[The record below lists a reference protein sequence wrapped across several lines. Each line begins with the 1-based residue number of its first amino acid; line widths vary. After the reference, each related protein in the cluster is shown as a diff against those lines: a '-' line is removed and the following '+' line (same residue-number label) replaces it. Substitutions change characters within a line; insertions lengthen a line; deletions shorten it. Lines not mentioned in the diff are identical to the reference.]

1 MAEGR
6 LCDSCGGEINAD
18 ARFCRHCGAEQGTG
32 ARPAATPQPP
42 PSSEPLPVRGPSRA
56 DAGEQSATGADDFAA
71 ALVSQLN
78 TPAVAATLT
87 AGAATAVAT
96 VAGGLLVAV
105 VTTASSIIG
114 GVDASVVDEAML
126 QACALVGASF
136 SASGG
141 DADIAQEL
149 GVSFDIQT
157 MPVVGL
163 AIPIGAMALAV
174 RRLLPRTVDLPLFQ
188 RLGFAL
194 ASVLPFALLM
204 IIPATI
210 AEAEDD
216 GVMFTPDVGAVF
228 GLSLLFG
235 VIGAAIGARELV
247 SETVVQAIPRIAV
260 LLRPVA
266 DALRALVIALALASV
281 VMTGLVFVQTLRDA
295 GDVRGDRSTVGAAV
309 ENSLYAVEHGVHGV
323 QLPMFATF
331 DLTDLARASALL
343 ADEEAFESDDD
354 DSVGIFLA
362 LPVEKVDEL
371 INIDRDK
378 QEATYRI
385 FDYENAMPSWA
396 FILWVVIL
404 IPIPVLLALYAGFSM
419 ARTARAQ
426 GPAQAAL
433 WGAATG
439 PVWAVALVLLN
450 ALIKGTDLFT
460 VFGHADGDS
469 VFGWTLLV
477 ATVAG
482 GLGGLLATRS
492 ESAPPTPA
500 TPNVPAA

>member
-6 LCDSCGGEINAD
+6 LCGSCGGQIDAD
-18 ARFCRHCGAEQGTG
+18 ARFCRHCGAAQG
-32 ARPAATPQPP
+32 ASPQQPP
-42 PSSEPLPVRGPSRA
+42 PPPETPAQAPP
-56 DAGEQSATGADDFAA
+56 DFAA
-71 ALVSQLN
+71 ALLGQLS
-78 TPAVAATLT
+78 TPAAAATLT
-87 AGAATAVAT
+87 AGAATAVLT
-96 VAGGLLVAV
+96 VAAGLLVAV
-105 VTTASSIIG
+105 ATTGSSVIG
-114 GVDASVVDEAML
+114 GLEETSVRDEALL

-136 SASGG
+136 STSGG
-141 DADIAQEL
+141 DADIAQGV
-149 GVSFDIQT
+149 GVSFDVQT

-163 AIPIGAMALAV
+163 AIPIGAMAVAV
-174 RRLLPRTVDLPLFQ
+174 RRLLPGTADLSLFQ

-194 ASVLPFALLM
+194 ASALPFALLM
-204 IIPATI
+204 IVPAAI

-216 GVMFTPDVGAVF
+216 GVTFTPDVGAVF

-235 VIGAAIGARELV
+235 LVGAAIGARELV
-247 SETVVQAIPRIAV
+247 GQAVLQAIPRISV

-266 DALRALVIALALASV
+266 DALRALLIAIALASV

-295 GDVRGDRSTVGAAV
+295 GDVVSDRSTAGAAV

-323 QLPMFATF
+323 ELATFARF

-343 ADEEAFESDDD
+343 AEEEAFQSDEDEAA
-354 DSVGIFLA
+354 GLYLA
-362 LPVEKVDEL
+362 LPVERADRL

-378 QEATYRI
+378 GEATYRI

-396 FILWVVIL
+396 FILWAVIL

-419 ARTARAQ
+419 ARTAGAQ

-433 WGAATG
+433 WGALAG
-439 PVWAVALVLLN
+439 PVWALAVVLLN
-450 ALIKGTDLFT
+450 ALVKGTDLIS

-477 ATVAG
+477 ATAAG

-492 ESAPPTPA
+492 ESAPSTPA
-500 TPNVPAA
+500 TPATPTAPAT